1 VARIH
6 GLSRIGRAAASLAVL
21 FVAWLVWTSTLAAD
35 ECIAGALAAAIGTI
49 GAAVARRSDVGRLEL
64 RAKWLAPM
72 RWWLLDV
79 PADTWRLLRAVA
91 HRETRS
97 LEASSEGSLPFEPG
111 GDDPASVM
119 RRALALTITSVA
131 PNTIAIDVDRDR
143 RRFVY
148 HQVVRRPI
156 PAPARELSHS
166 S

>member
-1 VARIH
+1 M
-6 GLSRIGRAAASLAVL
+6 SLAVL
-21 FVAWLVWTSTLAAD
+21 FAAWLVWTSTLAAD
-35 ECIAGALAAAIGTI
+35 ECFAGALAAAIGTM

-79 PADTWRLLRAVA
+79 PADTWRLLRAIWRGEV
-91 HRETRS
+91 RS
-97 LEASSEGSLPFEPG
+97 HKGSSEGSLAFEPG
-111 GDDPASVM
+111 GDDARSVM

-148 HQVVRRPI
+148 HQVVRQPA